1 MTDVK
6 QTRLLN
12 SRYIMLLIV
21 NLITSVSFSMVYTT
35 MSSYVTGLGVSV
47 AIAGVVTGAFNI
59 SSMVIRPV
67 SGLISDR
74 VNRKWL
80 LVISAIGMG
89 VVIFGYAVVK
99 DSTALIALRI
109 LHGIIFALN
118 TTVNMA
124 IIPGIVPQNQIGEAI
139 SYFGL
144 SQSLAMAIG
153 PAFGLW
159 LAGLGGYPLTFIMAA
174 VLCVAGGLFAIPF
187 KLTEESAERVK
198 AKGLKLSDIIV
209 PKCLPFTMIEVTIAS
224 VAGIESSM
232 MVLYAA
238 TQGIANIGWYFT
250 VSAVVVCL
258 CRLFL
263 GKIIDRKGTFA
274 VYPGLAMMII
284 GLLILWLQ
292 QGPWMFALAAVIKTV
307 GASLAKPALQAA
319 AVKSVTPDKRG
330 AAVST
335 YYIGTDLGQGTA
347 PMIGGKIVDLNGGNY
362 GVLFMIFALPLALS
376 GAAYHIINRHLQKK
390 ASLKEAV

>member
-1 MTDVK
+1 MTDTTQV
-6 QTRLLN
+6 RLLN
-12 SRYIMLLIV
+12 SRYLMLLTI

-47 AIAGVVTGAFNI
+47 ALAGVVTGAFNI

-67 SGLISDR
+67 SGVISDR

-80 LVISAIGMG
+80 LVLSTVGMG
-89 VVIFGYAVVK
+89 VVISGYAMVQ
-99 DSTALIALRI
+99 DATALTVLRV
-109 LHGIIFALN
+109 LHGLIFALN

-124 IIPGIVPQNQIGEAI
+124 IIPGIVPRNQIGEAI

-159 LAGLGGYPLTFIMAA
+159 LAKLSGFSLTFWVAA
-174 VLCVAGGLFAIPF
+174 GLCVAGGLFAIPF
-187 KLTEESAERVK
+187 TLTDDAQSRTR

-209 PKCLPFTMIEVTIAS
+209 AQCLPFTMIEITIAA

-250 VSAVVVCL
+250 LSAVTVIL
-258 CRLFL
+258 CRLVL
-263 GKIIDRKGTFA
+263 GKVIDRRGTFA
-274 VYPGLAMMII
+274 VYPGLALMIA

-292 QGPWMFALAAVIKTV
+292 QGAWMFALAAVIKTV
-307 GASLAKPALQAA
+307 GVNLAKPALQAA

-362 GVLFMIFALPLALS
+362 GMLFMLFALPLALS
-376 GAAYHIINRHLQKK
+376 GAAYYAITRHASTK
-390 ASLKEAV
+390 ATAKEAC